1 MGTGACRLRGGRML
15 ILGTGTGTSSEMDQF
30 VAWLKLHHPDLAKRI
45 IGSLVVDEHRLTDGQ
60 LLAKAG
66 EFYANET

>member
-1 MGTGACRLRGGRML
+1 VAQALQAAEQIL

-30 VAWLKLHHPDLAKRI
+30 VAWLKLHHPGLAKRI
-45 IGSLVVDEHRLTDGQ
+45 IGSLVVDEHHLTEGQ
-60 LLAKAG
+60 LLAKAR